1 MREKGRGEGE
11 KKEKRKGEYYE
22 GKSKGHSG
30 REGLGAR
37 GMLFV
42 GREAITGDGRRIFG
56 EIKEDGKDKR

>member
-1 MREKGRGEGE
+1 MRGKGRGKGE
-11 KKEKRKGEYYE
+11 WKGEYYE
-22 GKSKGHSG
+22 GKRKGEGSG
-30 REGLGAR
+30 RVGLEAR